1 MANSLMAPPIRTGL
15 INNPDGTPL
24 TQAGSSDGSGS
35 SSGVPLQT
43 EKSWYYYWR
52 DLGRRLNEGTDKLNK
67 LVTYGAHADR
77 PDPANMPDGA
87 LYVETDRG
95 VIYANEGGVWQ
106 YVAGTMWDTLSPDNR
121 PTDLGAHDAGFDF
134 RTTDQPAREFIWSQT
149 EWIEATPVRYG
160 THAQRLVVVVATII
174 DQTLWV
180 ETDRGAIYQ
189 LQNGT
194 TWQYLAGTMW
204 GTLSP
209 DQRPTDL
216 GTHDAG
222 FDFRGT
228 DQQREFIWSQT
239 AWVETTSISGAV
251 NLTHPN
257 VVTKVGTAGQIVEG
271 GITDLSAA
279 NSANV
284 YITAPGAVGFG
295 TTTPGYPVTARHN
308 GAATQTVMA
317 VENSTNGI
325 YGAGIAF
332 RATDS
337 VSGTIITSGRIYGV
351 FDTNA
356 YSAGR
361 VTIQTVTGNDVFQDV
376 LTIKNTG
383 VGIGVTSPTFQFQL
397 STDSAGKPSTST
409 WSVVSDIRLKQNIQP
424 VKDDSLAIL
433 EKLDWIRFEYNGL
446 ANMPLGTKGI
456 GLAAQELQLQLPE
469 AVTST
474 KTKLNETD
482 KEETDVMAIN
492 YHHIIV
498 HSARAIQQLNAEVQ
512 ALKALI
518 GKP

>member
-15 INNPDGTPL
+15 MNNPDGTPL
-24 TQAGSSDGSGS
+24 TQANSSDGSGS
-35 SSGVPLQT
+35 SSGAPLQT

-52 DLGRRLNEGTDKLNK
+52 DLGRRLNEGADKLAK

-77 PDPANMPDGA
+77 GDPANMPNGA

-149 EWIEATPVRYG
+149 AWVEATPVRYG
-160 THAQRLVVVVATII
+160 THAQRLAVVVAEVI
-174 DQTLWV
+174 DQLLWV

-239 AWVETTSISGAV
+239 AWVETTSIGGAA

-257 VVTKVGTAGQIVEG
+257 VVTKVGAVGQIVEG
-271 GITDLSAA
+271 GITDASAG
-279 NSANV
+279 NSGTV
-284 YITAPGAVGFG
+284 QITAPANPDATLVVATGTSKSGIRVGGAEIQSYAVNNSWYAENLYFNGSTWTYRNTGYGVALEMGSGQFRFATAALG
-295 TTTPGYPVTARHN
+295 TA
-308 GAATQTVMA
+308 
-317 VENSTNGI
+317 
-325 YGAGIAF
+325 GAGVAPQ
-332 RATDS
+332 
-337 VSGTIITSGRIYGV
+337 
-351 FDTNA
+351 
-356 YSAGR
+356 
-361 VTIQTVTGNDVFQDV
+361 IQAVILNNGFF
-376 LTIKNTG
+376 
-383 VGIGVTSPTFQFQL
+383 GIGVDPPTFQLQL
-397 STDSAGKPSTST
+397 GTDSAGKPSTST
-409 WSVVSDIRLKQNIQP
+409 WSVVSDLRLKQNIEP

-433 EKLDWIRFEYNGL
+433 AKLDWIRFEYNGL
-446 ANMPLGTKGI
+446 AGMPPGEKAI
-456 GLAAQELQLQLPE
+456 GLVAQELQAQLPE
-469 AVTST
+469 AVRST
-474 KTKLNETD
+474 KTKLNKTD
-482 KEETDVMAIN
+482 AEETGVMAID
-492 YHHIIV
+492 YHYIIV
-498 HSARAIQQLNAEVQ
+498 HSARAIQQLNAELQ
-512 ALKALI
+512 SLKALI
-518 GKP
+518 VKP

>member
-35 SSGVPLQT
+35 SSVAPLQT

-52 DLGRRLNEGTDKLNK
+52 DLGRRLNEGADKLNK
-67 LVTYGAHADR
+67 LVTYGGHADR

-95 VIYANEGGVWQ
+95 VIYANEGGIWQ

-134 RTTDQPAREFIWSQT
+134 RTTDRPAREFIWSQT

-160 THAQRLVVVVATII
+160 THAQRLAVVVANVI
-174 DQTLWV
+174 DQTVWV
-180 ETDRGAIYQ
+180 ETDRSNVIYQ
-189 LQNGT
+189 LQSGI
-194 TWQYLAGTMW
+194 WWFLAGTMW

-209 DQRPTDL
+209 DNRPTDL
-216 GTHDAG
+216 GVHDAG
-222 FDFRGT
+222 FDYRGT

-257 VVTKVGTAGQIVEG
+257 VVTKVGSAGQIVEG

-279 NSANV
+279 SSSSV
-284 YITAPGAVGFG
+284 YIAAGGHVGIATTSTPFVLNVNGDVAIVTPAGAMRFASAGGVN
-295 TTTPGYPVTARHN
+295 YLQV
-308 GAATQTVMA
+308 GAAASPGSTQDFSLGPFQSVTPYLYIKA
-317 VENSTNGI
+317 NG
-325 YGAGIAF
+325 
-332 RATDS
+332 
-337 VSGTIITSGRIYGV
+337 
-351 FDTNA
+351 N
-356 YSAGR
+356 
-361 VTIQTVTGNDVFQDV
+361 
-376 LTIKNTG
+376 
-383 VGIGVTSPTFQFQL
+383 VGIGLNPTFLLQL
-397 STDSAGKPSTST
+397 LADSAGKPATST
-409 WSVVSDIRLKQNIQP
+409 WSVVSDLKLKQNIEP

-433 EKLDWIRFEYNGL
+433 ARLDWIRYEYNGK
-446 ANMPLGTKGI
+446 ASTPKGLKAI
-456 GLAAQELQLQLPE
+456 GLVAQELQAQLPE
-469 AVTST
+469 AVRST

-482 KEETDVMAIN
+482 AEETEVMAID
-492 YHHIIV
+492 YHHILV
-498 HSARAIQQLNAEVQ
+498 HAARAIQQLNAELQ